1 VCITW
6 LLQEVQELDV
16 VYSSLQALLLPV
28 HQSSVIVVD
37 DDDDHQQPPTRRPKR
52 KASPPIVD
60 EDEPPLTRIPKA
72 KSSLPPTTVTVND
85 DEQPPAQ
92 RIKREAPP
100 PSDVWSIMT
109 SKDMP
114 QTRKPQFGHLKG
126 KALYH
131 QVKELP
137 LWVMMQ
143 DFALWFSTKDIILQ
157 WLSVVHGINPNRNNT
172 KVDPD
177 PMLTAMAKYA
187 FPPPVNREPNV
198 RRYAALPVACF
209 APSRRRPLRRQASS
223 FAAPSCSPRMRA
235 LVGFSVTVCQVAQLP
250 RTKVHPQ
257 FTVWWCQRLSHVQ
270 TMHALVRGWSSVTD
284 VSIVRGCARGST
296 SSFSISSKCYG

>member
-60 EDEPPLTRIPKA
+60 EDEPPLARIPKA
-72 KSSLPPTTVTVND
+72 KSSLPPTTVTAND
-85 DEQPPAQ
+85 DEQPTAQ
-92 RIKREAPP
+92 RLKREAPP

-157 WLSVVHGINPNRNNT
+157 WLSVVHGINPNRNT

-177 PMLTAMAKYA
+177 PMLTAMAKYG
-187 FPPPVNREPNV
+187 FPPPGILLRSPTVLSENAGISQFLCHSLSDR
-198 RRYAALPVACF
+198 ATF
-209 APSRRRPLRRQASS
+209 AYKGP
-223 FAAPSCSPRMRA
+223 
-235 LVGFSVTVCQVAQLP
+235 
-250 RTKVHPQ
+250 
-257 FTVWWCQRLSHVQ
+257 
-270 TMHALVRGWSSVTD
+270 SSVHSMV
-284 VSIVRGCARGST
+284 VSATFARSNHACT
-296 SSFSISSKCYG
+296 SERVVFGYRCLNS